1 MKRIK
6 INGVIIP
13 NDYQRVYDW
22 LEWDATSPRKVEKEL
37 ADADGDITVEINS
50 GGGSVFDGS
59 EIYTM
64 LKRHS
69 NNVTVEIVG
78 LAASAASI
86 IAMAGDKV
94 VMSPTSQMMIHN
106 ATSVSKGDYR
116 DMDSASQL
124 LKNANR
130 TAVNAYKAKSGMDE
144 DELFKLM
151 DAETW
156 FTPQQA
162 LENGLIDEIMFEESV
177 QLSASISG
185 LLPQDVVMKLNKELF
200 KKEHKKSS
208 IGKPTNKASDFLLS
222 KMKTKLQLLK
232 LKGDVKQ

>member
-6 INGVIIP
+6 IHGVIIP

-22 LEWDATSPRKVEKEL
+22 LDWDATSPRKVENEL
-37 ADADGDITVEINS
+37 SDADGDVTVEINS

-64 LKRHS
+64 LKRYPH
-69 NNVTVEIVG
+69 NVTVEIVG

-106 ATSVSKGDYR
+106 ATSVSRGDYR
-116 DMDSASQL
+116 DMDSTSQL
-124 LKNANR
+124 LKNANQ
-130 TAVNAYKAKSGMDE
+130 TAVNAYKAKSGMD
-144 DELFKLM
+144 DKELFDLM

-156 FTPQQA
+156 FTPHQA
-162 LENGLIDEIMFEESV
+162 LEKGLIDEVMFEEV
-177 QLSASISG
+177 QVSASTSD
-185 LLPQDVVMKLNKELF
+185 LLPREVVNKLQQELF
-200 KKEHKKSS
+200 GKST
-208 IGKPTNKASDFLLS
+208 IGKPTG
-222 KMKTKLQLLK
+222 TKEQFEEGYLKVRLQLLK

>member
-6 INGVIIP
+6 IHGVIIP

-22 LEWDATSPRKVEKEL
+22 LDWDATSPRKVEKEL
-37 ADADGDITVEINS
+37 SDADGDVTVEINS

-64 LKRHS
+64 LKRYPH
-69 NNVTVEIVG
+69 NVTVEIVG

-106 ATSVSKGDYR
+106 ATSVSEGDYR
-116 DMDSASQL
+116 DMDSTSQL
-124 LKNANR
+124 LRNANQ
-130 TAVNAYKAKSGMDE
+130 TAVNVYKAKSGMDE
-144 DELFKLM
+144 KELFDLM

-162 LENGLIDEIMFEESV
+162 LENGLIDEIMFEEV
-177 QLSASISG
+177 RVSASTSD
-185 LLPQDVVMKLNKELF
+185 LLPREVVNKLQKELF
-200 KKEHKKSS
+200 GKSS
-208 IGKPTNKASDFLLS
+208 IGEPTGTKEQFKEGYL
-222 KMKTKLQLLK
+222 KTKLQLLK